1 MCVAGGC
8 YQVAHISLLCCY
20 VPLLNVRRSYYEVL
34 ISTNVLNRRMRTEM
48 QKQACLQPQSHFGYA
63 SCSSAW
69 LNLFFFFFFFKWHK
83 GSVSIAQ
90 TRTGGVQPTRWRR
103 QRKWRRENDWYGG
116 KTRTERPRL
125 SQFPRL
131 CFLKPPGQARRFKT
145 TILSTRSVSNKN
157 LPTY

>member
-8 YQVAHISLLCCY
+8 YQMAHISLSCCY

-34 ISTNVLNRRMRTEM
+34 ISTNVLNRRMRTDM
-48 QKQACLQPQSHFGYA
+48 QKLACLQLQSHFGYA

-69 LNLFFFFFFFKWHK
+69 LNLFIFFFKM
-83 GSVSIAQ
+83 A
-90 TRTGGVQPTRWRR
+90 
-103 QRKWRRENDWYGG
+103 QRKRFYCTNQNRRCSTHSMEEAKKVKKGEWLID
-116 KTRTERPRL
+116 TEVRQERRGL